1 MDTGDEKLMDQIL
14 KDMELTKAQK
24 VGAKKLLEEINAQK
38 EVSKFMEA
46 KQKTPTVGEYM
57 TSDDIDRIM
66 SFLQEYFT
74 CFSITGYD
82 MGGNKFSEQYAP
94 TDMHWDVT
102 GKMLVEE
109 ANNWIT
115 REAVYKKM
123 AFIMNNPDLVQ
134 GEDEGPSDFD

>member
-1 MDTGDEKLMDQIL
+1 MDTGDEKLMDSIL

-24 VGAKKLLEEINAQK
+24 VGAKKLLEEINAQNDVK
-38 EVSKFMEA
+38 KFIESKP
-46 KQKTPTVGEYM
+46 KTPTVGEYL
-57 TSDDIDRIM
+57 TGDDIERIM
-66 SFLQEYFT
+66 SFLQEHFT

-123 AFIMNNPDLVQ
+123 AFVLNNPDLSQ
-134 GEDEGPSDFD
+134 ESEGDGDFD